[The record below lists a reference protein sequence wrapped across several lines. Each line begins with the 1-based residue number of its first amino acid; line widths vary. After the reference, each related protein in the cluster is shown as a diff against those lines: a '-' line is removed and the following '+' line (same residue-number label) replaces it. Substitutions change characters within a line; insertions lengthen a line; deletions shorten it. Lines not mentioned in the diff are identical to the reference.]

1 MVGTILTKAQIEFH
15 PYVLQYCLPIL
26 EIHQKH
32 GILLASYGG
41 QTPVVRKTDG
51 PVNAVL
57 DSIVGDWKKQG
68 IEGTPNHVL
77 LKWLEAKEA
86 YAVT

>member
-1 MVGTILTKAQIEFH
+1 
-15 PYVLQYCLPIL
+15 
-26 EIHQKH
+26 
-32 GILLASYGG
+32 
-41 QTPVVRKTDG
+41 VVRKTDG

-57 DSIVGDWKKQG
+57 DSIVRDWKKQG
-68 IEGTPNHVL
+68 IDGTPNHVL